1 VTAAI
6 EPSRRHL
13 RTALTAAAVALGMVG
28 LAYASVPLYRIFCQ
42 VTGFGGTTQKAEASA
57 APTAADV
64 KALAGKTVKV
74 RFDGNV
80 RGGLPW
86 RFAPSQ
92 GPVEVKIGEQNL
104 IYYRATSTHTAATT
118 GSATFNV
125 TPEAA
130 GRYFAKIQCFCFNEQ
145 TLEPGQTVEMPVV
158 FFVDPAILTDP
169 DTRDIS
175 EITLSYS
182 FFPVARPTRA
192 PGIYA
197 TGKSDIVNALPSPS
211 PAG

>member
-1 VTAAI
+1 VTTAA
-6 EPSRRHL
+6 EPRQRHL
-13 RTALTAAAVALGMVG
+13 RTAFVAAAVAVGMVG
-28 LAYASVPLYRIFCQ
+28 LAYAAVPLYRIFCQ
-42 VTGFGGTTQKAEASA
+42 VTGFGGTTQKAAASA
-57 APTAADV
+57 APSAAQV
-64 KALAGKTVKV
+64 KALAGKTIKV

-86 RFAPSQ
+86 KFGPAQ

-104 IYYRATSTHTAATT
+104 VFYRATSTHTASTT

-125 TPEAA
+125 SPAAA

-145 TLEPGQTVEMPVV
+145 TLAPGQSAEMPVV
-158 FFVDPAILTDP
+158 FFVDPAILDDP
-169 DTRDIS
+169 DTKDIS

-182 FFPVARPTRA
+182 FFPVAAPSRA

-197 TGKSDIVNALPSPS
+197 TGSSELAAKR
-211 PAG
+211 

>member
-1 VTAAI
+1 VTATADLRTRQVRTAAI
-6 EPSRRHL
+6 AAGA
-13 RTALTAAAVALGMVG
+13 ALAMAG

-42 VTGFGGTTQKAEASA
+42 VTGFGGTTQRMEASA
-57 APTAADV
+57 APAAGEIR
-64 KALAGKTVKV
+64 ALGGKTIRV

-80 RGGLPW
+80 RSGLPW

-104 IYYRATSTHTAATT
+104 VYYRATSTHSAATT

-125 TPEAA
+125 SPEAA
-130 GRYFAKIQCFCFNEQ
+130 GRYFAKVQCFCFNEQ
-145 TLEPGQTVEMPVV
+145 TLDAGQSAEMPVV
-158 FFVDPAILTDP
+158 FYVDPAILDDP

-182 FFPVARPTRA
+182 FFPVAAPGSSANGRP

-197 TGKSDIVNALPSPS
+197 TGASSIAQNSR
-211 PAG
+211 